1 MKKLKFLTIL
11 STLLI
16 LLTAQA
22 GAALA
27 APSMQEPAVNTVTAL
42 ECGVDGTTVLV
53 TYDDGDLNT
62 PEVVVEIS
70 LETAMTLGFLPEGT
84 EICDETVVFAG
95 IDESID
101 PALLVPVE
109 VEEEPQHP
117 VGAALSEFFSDITDY
132 DTIMSAH
139 EDGVGFGVLAQALWL
154 TLKMEGDSDTF
165 LAIVQ
170 AKKDKDFSAFTLED
184 GSTPKN
190 WGQFKKAALNGDKKG
205 NLGVVMSGKDKDKT
219 NNGNGQD
226 KEKTNNGNG
235 QEKKDK

>member
-70 LETAMTLGFLPEGT
+70 NP
-84 EICDETVVFAG
+84 
-95 IDESID
+95 
-101 PALLVPVE
+101 
-109 VEEEPQHP
+109 
-117 VGAALSEFFSDITDY
+117 
-132 DTIMSAH
+132 
-139 EDGVGFGVLAQALWL
+139 
-154 TLKMEGDSDTF
+154 
-165 LAIVQ
+165 
-170 AKKDKDFSAFTLED
+170 FSATVIKKEFKLKEMQYKGKLEI
-184 GSTPKN
+184 
-190 WGQFKKAALNGDKKG
+190 
-205 NLGVVMSGKDKDKT
+205 
-219 NNGNGQD
+219 
-226 KEKTNNGNG
+226 
-235 QEKKDK
+235 